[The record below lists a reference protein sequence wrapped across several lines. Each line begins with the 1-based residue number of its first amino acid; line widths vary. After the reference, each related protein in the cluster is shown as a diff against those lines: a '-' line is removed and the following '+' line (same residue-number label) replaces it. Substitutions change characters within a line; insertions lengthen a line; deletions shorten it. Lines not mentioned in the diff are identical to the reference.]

1 MNTDELLKQL
11 ENNNTQF
18 LQNYLDTVEKYKL
31 CSITDNFL
39 WALADFIEHNKF
51 IDPEYLKTL
60 EESLVLIYKHKEKIF
75 PYYSKKLDNIKNSDE
90 TQYYNNLILFIYS
103 VFNTEYLFKYQAIF
117 LIQLLKE
124 NLSSQEYTACKKII
138 FDEYFDYVKELCLF
152 DEVSKMPSFDNKNS
166 LFNHTIQTYIENFSK
181 CYWKDES
188 LALFLD
194 IVNTDLK
201 DREFYF
207 KDKIY
212 TFKSIAIET
221 YNNNKKMIKI
231 TKVSINEGNSLFPLD
246 KISWKELLE

>member
-1 MNTDELLKQL
+1 M
-11 ENNNTQF
+11 
-18 LQNYLDTVEKYKL
+18 
-31 CSITDNFL
+31 
-39 WALADFIEHNKF
+39 
-51 IDPEYLKTL
+51 
-60 EESLVLIYKHKEKIF
+60 
-75 PYYSKKLDNIKNSDE
+75 
-90 TQYYNNLILFIYS
+90 ILFIYS